1 MLIVLFLL
9 KNVIC
14 ITVKIK
20 DILSLVKRF
29 ALLYIINLI
38 LLALGERINPIA
50 SIFSVRL
57 SAFASMHKW
66 LRSVVITEGLVYIAA
81 ALSF

>member
-1 MLIVLFLL
+1 MLVVLFLL
-9 KNVIC
+9 KNAIY
-14 ITVKIK
+14 ITVKVK
-20 DILSLVKRF
+20 NILSLIKRS

-38 LLALGERINPIA
+38 PLALRERINLMA

-66 LRSVVITEGLVYIAA
+66 LGSVVVTEGLVHIAA
-81 ALSF
+81 ALSS